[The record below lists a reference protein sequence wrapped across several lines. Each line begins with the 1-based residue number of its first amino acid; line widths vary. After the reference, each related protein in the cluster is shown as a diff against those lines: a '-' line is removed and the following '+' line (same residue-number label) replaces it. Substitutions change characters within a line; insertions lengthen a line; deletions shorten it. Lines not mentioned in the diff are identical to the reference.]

1 MLAKERQDEIFSII
15 KQKKAIKMSDV
26 VKKYQVSHETA
37 RRDLEVLQ
45 EQGLIKRVY
54 GGAILSEQV
63 SSLAGM
69 AEQPCIMDASSSVER
84 EAIGRE
90 AAKLVK
96 EGDTVLLS
104 VGSTVL
110 QIAKHIRDI
119 KHITVLTNSI
129 FVLNELIDSDVRMF
143 VLGGCVNSSE
153 YDMEGHLT
161 VEALKHF
168 CVDIAF
174 ICAGGITKENG
185 VSDYNCEVA
194 QVNKAI
200 LSRARKTVLV
210 AHAKKFGADSFSV
223 TCPLDSIHTIISDS
237 TLSQGYVRYLQEKGI
252 ELILADVGQIWMP
265 VRDLCGFA
273 WDS

>member
-54 GGAILSEQV
+54 GGAVLSEQV
-63 SSLAGM
+63 PSMAGM
-69 AEQPCIMDASSSVER
+69 AEPPCIVDASSSVER

-237 TLSQGYVRYLQEKGI
+237 TLSQGYVRCLQEKGI
-252 ELILADVGQIWMP
+252 ELILADVGQ
-265 VRDLCGFA
+265 V
-273 WDS
+273 

>member
-1 MLAKERQDEIFSII
+1 M
-15 KQKKAIKMSDV
+15 
-26 VKKYQVSHETA
+26 
-37 RRDLEVLQ
+37 
-45 EQGLIKRVY
+45 
-54 GGAILSEQV
+54 
-63 SSLAGM
+63 AGM
-69 AEQPCIMDASSSVER
+69 AEPPCIMDASSSVER

-252 ELILADVGQIWMP
+252 ELILADVGQ
-265 VRDLCGFA
+265 V
-273 WDS
+273 

>member
-1 MLAKERQDEIFSII
+1 MRTSPVPGEGSHRERGCKTGE
-15 KQKKAIKMSDV
+15 
-26 VKKYQVSHETA
+26 
-37 RRDLEVLQ
+37 
-45 EQGLIKRVY
+45 
-54 GGAILSEQV
+54 GG
-63 SSLAGM
+63 GY
-69 AEQPCIMDASSSVER
+69 
-84 EAIGRE
+84 
-90 AAKLVK
+90 
-96 EGDTVLLS
+96 VLLS

-110 QIAKHIRDI
+110 QIAKHIRHI

-129 FVLNELIDSDVRMF
+129 FVLNELMDSDVRLF

-174 ICAGGITKENG
+174 ICAGGITREFG

-200 LSRARKTVLV
+200 LARARKTVLV
-210 AHAKKFGADSFSV
+210 AHAKKFGMDSFSV

-237 TLSQGYVRYLQEKGI
+237 TLSKEYVRYLREKGI
-252 ELILADVGQIWMP
+252 ELILAEV
-265 VRDLCGFA
+265 
-273 WDS
+273 